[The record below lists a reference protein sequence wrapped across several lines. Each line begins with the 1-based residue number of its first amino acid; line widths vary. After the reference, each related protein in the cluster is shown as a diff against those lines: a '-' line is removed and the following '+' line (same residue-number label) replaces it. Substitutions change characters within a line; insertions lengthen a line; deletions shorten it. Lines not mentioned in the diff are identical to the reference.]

1 MDIQGGIRTWLLKQQ
16 DWLQE
21 AADRL
26 LKNGLLTQDD
36 IAALASHVKTAGGQA
51 VTHHRPFDELMHDP
65 EDLSEVRLARID
77 GVTGIESLGP
87 RKPLDFGERQS
98 TTQVDQ
104 IRYIRKSRLRTRTD
118 QTERRLRQCLTSQI
132 GTHDIARLS
141 DAGTIR
147 PALQNQTLFLLS
159 ERFDRFDGFRLL

>member
-1 MDIQGGIRTWLLKQQ
+1 MDIHGDSRAWLLKQQ

-36 IAALASHVKTAGGQA
+36 IANLASHVKTAGGQA

-65 EDLSEVRLARID
+65 QDLSEARLTRID

-87 RKPLDFGERQS
+87 RKPLDFG
-98 TTQVDQ
+98 VGN
-104 IRYIRKSRLRTRTD
+104 
-118 QTERRLRQCLTSQI
+118 LTVI
-132 GTHDIARLS
+132 
-141 DAGTIR
+141 
-147 PALQNQTLFLLS
+147 
-159 ERFDRFDGFRLL
+159 